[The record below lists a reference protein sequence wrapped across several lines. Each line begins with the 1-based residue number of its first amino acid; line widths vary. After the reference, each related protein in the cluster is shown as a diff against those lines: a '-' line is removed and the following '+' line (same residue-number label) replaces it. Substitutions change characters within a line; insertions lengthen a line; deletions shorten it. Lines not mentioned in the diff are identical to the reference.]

1 MSISNNF
8 LKHQLIFVS
17 LMLVT
22 SVVLADDELN
32 QREQAAQQVAQQF
45 VKQLGSHLKNE
56 MKTNGPVS
64 AIKVCK
70 DVAPEIASQLSIENG
85 WSVSRVTTKVRNP
98 LLGMPD
104 QWERATLADFEAQA
118 AKGEEYSTMNKTA
131 VVDEDGLFYFRYM
144 KPLVIAPVC
153 LSCHGSDDQIPT
165 AVKTELENAYP
176 FDKAKGYKA
185 GELRGAISI
194 KQPMDIPLRKKF

>member
-1 MSISNNF
+1 MSLLNNF
-8 LKHQLIFVS
+8 IKHLIVFLS
-17 LMLVT
+17 LMLIT
-22 SVVLADDELN
+22 SLALAEDELS
-32 QREQAAQQVAQQF
+32 QRQQAAEQVTQQF
-45 VKQLGSHLKNE
+45 VKQLGSHLQTE

-85 WSVSRVTTKVRNP
+85 WRVSRVTTKVRNP

-104 QWERATLADFEAQA
+104 QWERTTLADFEAQA

-131 VVDEDGLFYFRYM
+131 VVDEDGQFYFRYM

-153 LSCHGSDDQIPT
+153 LSCHGSDDQIPA
-165 AVKTELENAYP
+165 AVKTELEKAYP
-176 FDKAKGYKA
+176 FDRATGYKVS
-185 GELRGAISI
+185 ELRGAVSI
-194 KQPMDIPLRKKF
+194 KQPMAIPLHK